1 MFTIEVFTME
11 VFPLEVFTLSE
22 VEVELTVGA
31 DSLVPDDFADPPQD
45 TLATRRALRH
55 RPTGIRFFI
64 ITIFPVSVV
73 MLH

>member
-1 MFTIEVFTME
+1 M
-11 VFPLEVFTLSE
+11 EVFTLSE

-31 DSLVPDDFADPPQD
+31 DSLVLVDFADPPQD

-55 RPTGIRFFI
+55 IPIGIRFFI
-64 ITIFPVSVV
+64 IITLPVSVV

>member
-11 VFPLEVFTLSE
+11 VFPLNE

-55 RPTGIRFFI
+55 IPIEMRFFVI
-64 ITIFPVSVV
+64 IIFQALVV